1 MGERIAKAN
10 ELYEAAVFGGERGA
24 VAEANRELDAVEADV
39 ALARGKVLHAGY
51 LADRQENPRQAE
63 LLKHA
68 LALYRALGDVRGEAE
83 ALFWLGTWHQV
94 VREAY
99 EEAVPCFRA
108 SYELADS
115 VGDKLTLSYATR
127 HLAFAAEAEGRME
140 EARERF
146 EESVRLRE
154 ELGFLP
160 GLAAALLTL
169 GEFHW
174 QRLGDRE
181 TALGLMDRARVTA
194 EKCGARG
201 VSEWIGN
208 ARALL

>member
-1 MGERIAKAN
+1 MGMEHVN
-10 ELYEAAVFGGERGA
+10 ELYEAAVFGGEKGA

-51 LADRQENPRQAE
+51 LADHQANPKQAE
-63 LLKHA
+63 LLERA
-68 LALYRALGDVRGEAE
+68 LTLYQALGDVRGEAE

-99 EEAVPCFRA
+99 EEAVPCFQR

-140 EARERF
+140 EAQERF

-160 GLAAALLTL
+160 GLAAALLAL
-169 GEFHW
+169 GEFRR

-181 TALGLMDRARVTA
+181 GALRLMDKARSTA
-194 EKCGARG
+194 EKCGAHG
-201 VSEWIGN
+201 VLVWIGN
-208 ARALL
+208 ARAQL